1 MVLRRKKL
9 SGKKAKGD
17 WILNNKLKILLP
29 LVVMLIIFNL
39 ALGQEKSDTSS
50 KDVKAVKVLI
60 YNGSDTSSNCVL
72 MIESCMEKSNNHNI
86 TPYVKFVYNTSE
98 VINNKTL
105 SGYDVLILPGTSEKY
120 DYMDSE
126 NIDVDAVKSFVASG
140 KGFIGICAG
149 AYSGAEYTEG
159 WYEGWGLAPNVVN
172 EHALDTG
179 NLTVQITSAGDDL
192 FGYGGTKV
200 MSHVNGPA
208 MYSSDNKT
216 VTFATYADNNTD
228 YEGYA
233 AIVGDY
239 YGKGR
244 TVLSGVHPE
253 LEPQHPEILAYL
265 VLWAYNGTDNITS
278 IIGDDTSASTS

>member
-9 SGKKAKGD
+9 SRKKAKGD

-39 ALGQEKSDTSS
+39 AIGQEKSDTNS

-72 MIESCMEKSNNHNI
+72 KIESCMEKSNNHNI

-120 DYMDSE
+120 DYMNCQ
-126 NIDVDAVKSFVASG
+126 NIDVNSVKSFVASG

-159 WYEGWGLAPNVVN
+159 WYKGWGLAPNVVN

-179 NLTVQITSAGDDL
+179 NLTVEITSEGDDL

-208 MYSSDNKT
+208 MYSSDDKV

-228 YEGYA
+228 YQGYA

-239 YGKGR
+239 YGEGR

-278 IIGDDTSASTS
+278 IMGDDT